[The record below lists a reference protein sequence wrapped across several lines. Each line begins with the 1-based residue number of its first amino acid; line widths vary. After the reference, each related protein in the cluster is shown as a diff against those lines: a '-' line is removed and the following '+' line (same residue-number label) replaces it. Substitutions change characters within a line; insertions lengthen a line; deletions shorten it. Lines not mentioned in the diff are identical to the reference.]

1 MTFTDYQSSPA
12 TMRLSG
18 VHDTLQTNP
27 GKPRPINPMAGA
39 FSFGLAMASTSI
51 GRRSARAS
59 RACVSKAARRCN
71 GSSEAVEAGE
81 AIGAWD
87 DTALLL
93 DPSRA
98 VRRFQP
104 SILNHLPSNPITHS
118 QQTCAIWV
126 PQDT

>member
-1 MTFTDYQSSPA
+1 MA
-12 TMRLSG
+12 CRRLSR
-18 VHDTLQTNP
+18 LE
-27 GKPRPINPMAGA
+27 
-39 FSFGLAMASTSI
+39 
-51 GRRSARAS
+51 RRSGH
-59 RACVSKAARRCN
+59 V
-71 GSSEAVEAGE
+71 
-81 AIGAWD
+81 D

-104 SILNHLPSNPITHS
+104 SILNHLPSNPITHR